1 MKEIDRQISDY
12 ASEDS
17 SLNKV
22 IFSQKDEIAISGG
35 EDGVA
40 RVYDVNGEG
49 KLILKFELKEHH
61 GGVTGLAVNKS
72 VTRVVSSS
80 GDKTL

>member
-1 MKEIDRQISDY
+1 
-12 ASEDS
+12 
-17 SLNKV
+17 
-22 IFSQKDEIAISGG
+22 
-35 EDGVA
+35 
-40 RVYDVNGEG
+40 VNGEG

-80 GDKTL
+80 GDKTLWIYEIEKKGLCV